1 MDKENIPTTPKREES
16 AHSSPSRPLKPVS
29 PNKVQNA
36 YVGKL
41 SFLQNDNIDAH
52 FSHIHSTQEELQVTL
67 QKLEVQTAQTALDL
81 GQLVDRSK
89 NNNSYLNKLLEGISA
104 KDDENSDAIRR
115 SDLEEILNKIEEIQ
129 GSRGT
134 HDDNS
139 EKFEGLVEEILK
151 AFQQRNGD
159 LIESVEDS
167 KVKITSQFSQ
177 MHKDIESTI
186 TTSFRKEQERM
197 VSEQQKLSD
206 LTTSLTRQL
215 AEQQTVIQGLI
226 SKNQDVDQLE
236 GKISTLQGKY
246 EQLCA
251 AYSSKF
257 NDLKSLK
264 EEYTELQRMTE
275 AFQDDSQSTQ
285 QSQVHL
291 PKRISKANKFNQLNQ
306 LHSTNLSHIQ
316 EYGNGLPM
324 QYADK
329 RASQKRIASTPN
341 KLFVDESGST
351 SATMSD

>member
-1 MDKENIPTTPKREES
+1 M
-16 AHSSPSRPLKPVS
+16 
-29 PNKVQNA
+29 
-36 YVGKL
+36 GKL

-52 FSHIHSTQEELQVTL
+52 FSHIHSTQEELQATL

-81 GQLVDRSK
+81 GQLVDRLK
-89 NNNSYLNKLLEGISA
+89 NNNLYLNKLLEGISA
-104 KDDENSDAIRR
+104 KDDENSDTIRR
-115 SDLEEILNKIEEIQ
+115 SDLEEILKKIEDTQ
-129 GSRGT
+129 GSQGT
-134 HDDNS
+134 YNGSS
-139 EKFEGLVEEILK
+139 EKFEELVEEILR
-151 AFQQRNGD
+151 AFQQRSGD
-159 LIESVEDS
+159 LIKSVEDS

-177 MHKDIESTI
+177 MHKDLESTI
-186 TTSFRKEQERM
+186 TKSFQAEQERL
-197 VSEQQKLSD
+197 VSEQQKLSG
-206 LTTSLTRQL
+206 LTSSLSKQL
-215 AEQQTVIQGLI
+215 AEQQTVIQGFI
-226 SKNQDVDQLE
+226 SKNQDVNQLE
-236 GKISTLQGKY
+236 SKISTLQGKY

-251 AYSSKF
+251 AYLSKF

-275 AFQDDSQSTQ
+275 ALQDDSQLMQ
-285 QSQVHL
+285 QLQVHL

-351 SATMSD
+351 STNMSD